1 LFEPAAAVAAHAG
14 QSHSRRSQKRTS
26 SKVFLSIMKSTKRS
40 MLVCTGVL
48 AAGVHLVALGAAAPG
63 EGPAKA
69 PAYNRDVRPILSENC
84 FACHGPDK
92 NARKADLRLDQREV
106 AIATEAI
113 VPGRPDKS
121 GVIERIFAEDAK
133 LRMPPAKAHKTL
145 TAAQKETLRQW
156 IASGAAY
163 EPHWAY
169 IAPQRPA
176 VPAIASLPDALN
188 PIDAFIQT
196 TLAAKHIKPN
206 PEADR
211 RTLLRRLSLDLIGI
225 PPTVEEVEAFLKDR
239 TPEAYEKQV
248 DRLLKS
254 PHFGER
260 MAQPWLD
267 VARYADTVGF
277 HGDQNQNV
285 WAYRDYVI
293 DAFNKNKRFDQFTL
307 EQLAGDLLPDPT
319 PEQRTATCFLRL
331 NMMTREGGAQPKEYL
346 AKYTADRVR
355 TVGMAWL
362 GSTFA
367 CCECH
372 DHKFDPIKTKDFYS
386 LGAFFAD
393 IKQWGVYQNYDYTP
407 NPDLP
412 GWSNDHPWPPEIV
425 VRSPALER
433 RAEKLNQQAAS
444 VVREAANHDTSRTAW
459 KNEMAAFL
467 TRHPSGWETPA
478 IISATTE
485 PATAR
490 RRGARSAATQAA
502 PSQDKAKVTIE
513 LDGTSAFPAGPAA
526 NSVIAVRP
534 QPGWLAAARI
544 EFLPD
549 TRFANTIL
557 RSGKAA
563 TVRTALAVERSK
575 GTVEPLRVRVAI
587 ADHYAPRYANG
598 FEIIGVQDGWKL
610 DPSALGK
617 PQDAVFFL
625 DTPVRLAEG
634 DKLRVRLS
642 DNTLAKIRIQ
652 TSPLAPIDVQRPK
665 FPNELSKAL
674 EDSAIAEA
682 AHLRS
687 TAFDKAA
694 YSRLKEIDAELLSYH
709 QATTPVMVVERTS
722 KPLTIRVLARGNWM
736 DESGEICQPAI
747 PQFLN
752 HANNQAGRQ
761 LTRLDLAR
769 WLCSPENPLAAR
781 VIMNRL
787 WKDFFGAGLSS
798 QVDDLGAQG
807 EPPSH
812 PELLDWLAVEFRE
825 SGWDLKHMVK
835 LLVMSHTYR
844 QSSKPRGELRNLDP
858 TNRLLAAQNPRRLDA
873 EFIRDN
879 ALAIAGLLS
888 PEMGGPPA
896 KPYQPAGYYDGLQF
910 PDRQYVADKGEREY
924 RRGVYMHWQR
934 TFLHPMLA
942 NFDASGRE
950 DCIAMRPTAN
960 SPQQA
965 LTLLNDPE
973 FVEAARMWAGKLL
986 LKKNLNDAERIA
998 DAYQRALCRPPTA
1011 PETKSLLA
1019 FLNRVR
1025 GEYRARP
1032 ADAAKLLHVG
1042 LAEEPKGD
1050 ALEEAAWTSLC
1061 RVILNLHE
1069 TITRY

>member
-1 LFEPAAAVAAHAG
+1 MHAVVGIVVIA
-14 QSHSRRSQKRTS
+14 S
-26 SKVFLSIMKSTKRS
+26 
-40 MLVCTGVL
+40 VL
-48 AAGVHLVALGAAAPG
+48 AALSASGRSDEPV
-63 EGPAKA
+63 KA
-69 PAYNRDVRPILSENC
+69 PTYNRDIRPILSENC

-106 AIATEAI
+106 AVAAEAI
-113 VPGRPDKS
+113 VPGKPEKS
-121 GVIERIFAEDAK
+121 GLIERIFTDDAK
-133 LRMPPAKAHKTL
+133 MQMPPPKAHKTL
-145 TAAQKETLRQW
+145 TAPQKELLRRW
-156 IASGAAY
+156 IAGGAAY

-169 IAPQRPA
+169 IAPQRSV
-176 VPAIASLPDALN
+176 VPTTGAIVRN
-188 PIDAFIQT
+188 PVDAFIQSA
-196 TLAAKHIKPN
+196 LAAKNIKPA

-225 PPTVEEVEAFLKDR
+225 PPSVAEMQKFLEDSSAN
-239 TPEAYEKQV
+239 AYERQV

-254 PHFGER
+254 PHYGER

-285 WAYRDYVI
+285 WAFRDYVI
-293 DAFNKNKRFDQFTL
+293 DSFNKNKPFDQFTL
-307 EQLAGDLLPDPT
+307 EQLAGDLLPNAT

-393 IKQWGVYQNYDYTP
+393 IKQWGVYQTYDYTP

-412 GWSNDHPWPPEIV
+412 GWSNDHPWPPELV
-425 VRSPALER
+425 VSSPALKR
-433 RAEKLNQQAAS
+433 RVEQIEKTQAS
-444 VVREAANHDTSRTAW
+444 IVREAAAGDPSLATW
-459 KNEMAAFL
+459 KESAGAFL
-467 TRHPSGWETPA
+467 ARNPSGWEMPG
-478 IISATTE
+478 ILSATTE
-485 PATAR
+485 PASPRRPGAQKTA
-490 RRGARSAATQAA
+490 A
-502 PSQDKAKVTIE
+502 KAKTAVAARDARPATVE
-513 LDGTSAFPAGPAA
+513 QDGTIAFPDSPAA
-526 NSVIAVRP
+526 NSVIEARP
-534 QPGWLAAARI
+534 GPGWLAAARI

-549 TRFANTIL
+549 ARFGNRIV
-557 RSGKAA
+557 RNGAA
-563 TVRTALAVERSK
+563 GTVRATLAIERNA
-575 GTVEPLRVRVAI
+575 GNLEALRVRVAI
-587 ADHYAPRYANG
+587 ADHYAPRYSNG
-598 FEIIGVQDGWKL
+598 FEIIGVQDSWKL
-610 DPSALGK
+610 DPASLDK
-617 PQDAVFFL
+617 PHNAVFFL
-625 DTPVRLAEG
+625 DTPVSLGAG
-634 DKLRVRLS
+634 DKLRIRLS
-642 DNTLAKIRIQ
+642 ENNLARVRVQ
-652 TSPLAPIDVQRPK
+652 TSPLAPVDAQNPK
-665 FPNELSKAL
+665 FPADLTKELHNPAF
-674 EDSAIAEA
+674 AEA
-682 AHLRS
+682 LHLRS

-694 YSRLKEIDAELLSYH
+694 YGRLKELDAELLSYH
-709 QATTPVMVVERTS
+709 QATTPVMVVEKTD

-736 DESGEICQPAI
+736 DESGEICKPAI
-747 PQFLN
+747 PQFLDPKKG
-752 HANNQAGRQ
+752 HEDRQ
-761 LTRLDLAR
+761 LTRLDLAH
-769 WLCSPENPLAAR
+769 WLCASENPLTAR

-787 WKDFFGAGLSS
+787 WREFFGVGLSA

-825 SGWDLKHMVK
+825 SGWDMKHMVK
-835 LLVMSHTYR
+835 LMVMSHTYR
-844 QSSKPRGELRNLDP
+844 QSSRSRDELRTQDP
-858 TNRLLAAQNPRRLDA
+858 NNRLLAAQNPRRLDA

-896 KPYQPAGYYDGLQF
+896 KPYQPANYYDGLQF
-910 PDRQYVADKGEREY
+910 PDRKYVADKGERQY
-924 RRGVYMHWQR
+924 RRGVYTHWQR

-950 DCIAMRPTAN
+950 DCIALRSTAN

-973 FVEAARMWAGKLL
+973 FVEAARLWGAELL
-986 LKKNLNDAERIA
+986 QTKGQTDAERVGQ
-998 DAYQRALCRPPTA
+998 AYEQALCRRPNSE
-1011 PETKSLLA
+1011 ETKNLLD
-1019 FLNRVR
+1019 FLKRVR
-1025 GEYRARP
+1025 EEYRTRP
-1032 ADAAKLLHVG
+1032 EDAAKLLHVG
-1042 LAEEPKGD
+1042 MAVEPKGD
-1050 ALEEAAWTSLC
+1050 EIEQAAWTSLC